1 MTNPT
6 RTGATRKHGSWR
18 PAAAACAGFAS
29 LIVGLS
35 GCGTAGGNSPA
46 SPSSVSSPKFTG
58 APIKVA
64 TSAPIRTP
72 IDDLPQIFAGVKAA
86 ARAINKSGGIHGH
99 EVQVIT
105 CNGQGD
111 PNAEVA
117 CARNAVAAGVIAM
130 VGELTYANPGGFENA
145 LAQGG
150 TADVAPFAFSPP
162 QFSSPTTF
170 PIVFANGEF
179 AACASP
185 ALLRMAGTSK
195 VAAVVANAVSYEADL
210 GIVEAAA
217 RNQGVKFAGSLQTG
231 QTTAD
236 FAPLVAGTASKSAG
250 LVVLALDPS
259 ESPPFIT
266 ASVSAGKTWSYC
278 NVDGNILDSQ
288 LVQLG
293 PAVSKYYQGSSFPP
307 LSAAAQYP
315 QFKAFMSDMRAE
327 QAAGDSAASLG
338 AATFN
343 TNGLNAWLGMQVV
356 DQVAKAING
365 PITHATFL
373 GALKKAK
380 VDLGIVPPIDFA
392 RPIGRGPFPRV
403 FNDYVDLQRW
413 DPAKKEF
420 VLVPGVTTHGLAAMG
435 L

>member
-1 MTNPT
+1 MRNPT
-6 RTGATRKHGSWR
+6 RADPVHKRWCSLAR
-18 PAAAACAGFAS
+18 AAGLVSLFVTLSACAGSA
-29 LIVGLS
+29 
-35 GCGTAGGNSPA
+35 GNSPA
-46 SPSSVSSPKFTG
+46 SSPADAAPTFTA

-64 TSAPIRTP
+64 TSAPIGTP
-72 IDDLPQIFAGVKAA
+72 IDNLPQIFAGVEAA
-86 ARAINKSGGIHGH
+86 ARAINQSGGIQGH
-99 EVQVIT
+99 KVQVIT

-117 CARNAVAAGVIAM
+117 CARNAVAAGAIAM

-145 LAQGG
+145 LAQGS

-162 QFSSPTTF
+162 QFSSPTSF

-179 AACASP
+179 AACALRP
-185 ALLRMAGTSK
+185 LLRIAGTTK

-210 GIVEAAA
+210 RIIEASAG
-217 RNQGVKFAGSLQTG
+217 NQGVKFAGSLQTG
-231 QTTAD
+231 QTTSD
-236 FAPLVAGTASKSAG
+236 FAPLVAGTANKGAG
-250 LVVLALDPS
+250 MVVLALDPS

-266 ASVSAGKTWSYC
+266 ASISAGETWSYC

-293 PAVSKYYQGSSFPP
+293 PAVAKYYQASSFPP

-315 QFKAFMSDMRAE
+315 QLKTFISEMRAE
-327 QAAGDSAASLG
+327 QAAGDNAASLSS
-338 AATFN
+338 AVFN

-356 DQVAKAING
+356 AQVARTIRG
-365 PITHATFL
+365 PITHVTFL
-373 GALKKAK
+373 KALRKAK
-380 VDLGIVPPIDFA
+380 VNLGIVPPINFA
-392 RPIGRGPFPRV
+392 KPIGGGPFPRV

-413 DPAKKEF
+413 DPATKEF
-420 VLVPGVTTHGLAAMG
+420 VLVPGVTTHGLRAMG

>member
-1 MTNPT
+1 MTSPV
-6 RTGATRKHGSWR
+6 RTGATIKHGHWR
-18 PAAAACAGFAS
+18 PAAAAGAGLVS
-29 LIVGLS
+29 LIASLS
-35 GCGTAGGNSPA
+35 GCGNSGGNSPVSA
-46 SPSSVSSPKFTG
+46 SSAPAPKFTG
-58 APIKVA
+58 ATIKVA

-86 ARAINKSGGIHGH
+86 AQAINKSGGIQGH
-99 EVQVIT
+99 QVQVIT

-111 PNAEVA
+111 PNTEVA
-117 CARNAVAAGVIAM
+117 CGRNAVAAGVIAM

-145 LAQGG
+145 LAQAG

-179 AACASP
+179 AACALP
-185 ALLRMAGTSK
+185 ALLRTAGTSR
-195 VAAVVANAVSYEADL
+195 VGAVVANAVSYEADL
-210 GIVEAAA
+210 RIVQASA
-217 RNQGVKFAGSLQTG
+217 RKQGVKFVGSLQTG

-236 FAPLVAGTASKSAG
+236 FAPLVGGMANKGAG

-266 ASVSAGKTWSYC
+266 ASASVGKSWSYC

-293 PAVSKYYQGSSFPP
+293 PAVPKYYQASSFPP
-307 LSAAAQYP
+307 LSVAAQYP
-315 QFKAFMSDMRAE
+315 ELRAFMSDMRAE
-327 QAAGDSAASLG
+327 QAAGDSAASLD

-356 DQVAKAING
+356 DQVAKTIKG

-373 GALKKAK
+373 AALKKAK
-380 VDLGIVPPIDFA
+380 VDLGIVPPIDFGG
-392 RPIGRGPFPRV
+392 PIGKGPFPRV
-403 FNDYVDLQRW
+403 FNDYVNLQRW

-420 VLVPGVTTHGLAAMG
+420 VLVPGVTTHGLQAMG
-435 L
+435 F